1 LKMGI
6 ANFRI
11 RELHAELL
19 IHFQGNLAPNISS
32 NQFRLNLAISRVQ
45 LLEKACSCSP
55 FLPCLQL

>member
-1 LKMGI
+1 
-6 ANFRI
+6 
-11 RELHAELL
+11 
-19 IHFQGNLAPNISS
+19 LAPNISS